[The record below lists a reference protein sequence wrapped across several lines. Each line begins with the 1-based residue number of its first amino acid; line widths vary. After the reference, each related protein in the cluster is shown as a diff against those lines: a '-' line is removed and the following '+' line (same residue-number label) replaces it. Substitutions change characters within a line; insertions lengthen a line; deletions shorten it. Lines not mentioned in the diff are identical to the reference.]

1 MGIKKLK
8 GRRDYGYDEAIKS
21 RVCFDIL
28 NGELSFKEARQKYR
42 VKGEGTLYR
51 WIEAYKKQ
59 VSISKLQVMDATN
72 PSAEN
77 ANANQNEELVKKNQE
92 LQAALEMAKLKI
104 TALETMIDIA
114 ESELNIDI
122 RKKPGTKQ

>member
-8 GRRDYGYDEAIKS
+8 TGRNYGYDESLKS
-21 RVCFDIL
+21 RVCFEIL
-28 NGELSFKEARQKYR
+28 NGELSFKEARQKYGI
-42 VKGEGTLYR
+42 KGEGTLYR

-59 VSISKLQVMDATN
+59 ASISNLQVMDATN

-77 ANANQNEELVKKNQE
+77 ANTNQNEDLVKKNQE

-104 TALETMIDIA
+104 TALEVMIDIA
-114 ESELNIDI
+114 ETELNIDI
-122 RKKPGTKQ
+122 RKKSGTKQ

>member
-8 GRRDYGYDEAIKS
+8 TGRNYGYDEALKS
-21 RVCFDIL
+21 RVCFEIL
-28 NGELSFKEARQKYR
+28 NGELSFKEAKQQYAI
-42 VKGEGTLYR
+42 KGEGTLYR
-51 WIEAYKKQ
+51 WIEQYKKQ
-59 VSISKLQVMDATN
+59 VTISNLQVMDATT

-77 ANANQNEELVKKNQE
+77 KNADQNEDLVKKNQE

-104 TALETMIDIA
+104 TALEVMIDIA

-122 RKKPGTKQ
+122 RKKSGTKQ

>member
-21 RVCFDIL
+21 RVCFEIL